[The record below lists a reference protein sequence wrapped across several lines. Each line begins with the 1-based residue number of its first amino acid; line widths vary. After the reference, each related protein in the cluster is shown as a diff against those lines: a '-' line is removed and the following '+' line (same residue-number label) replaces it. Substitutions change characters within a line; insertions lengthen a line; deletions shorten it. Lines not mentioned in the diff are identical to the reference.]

1 MIYPA
6 GFLSA
11 YKGKDLAGVK
21 QLAAEQAAAEPP
33 DFLTAML
40 AGATPELPTV
50 LRKMAEHPTA
60 ERFAVPL

>member
-1 MIYPA
+1 M
-6 GFLSA
+6 
-11 YKGKDLAGVK
+11 K